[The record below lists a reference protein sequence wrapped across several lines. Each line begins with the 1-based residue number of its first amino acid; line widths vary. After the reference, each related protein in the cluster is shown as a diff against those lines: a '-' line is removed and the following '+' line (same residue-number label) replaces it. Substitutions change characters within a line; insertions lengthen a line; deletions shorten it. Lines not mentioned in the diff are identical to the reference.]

1 MRFKFG
7 SIDQESHVK
16 WSNTTMNSF
25 PTNDPQVKN
34 TDPDPNNAVQDIAN
48 SLKETLCRTGTIAN
62 IRAQLRAEIYHC
74 MSESLATLASPSI
87 PSTYKAAIADDPIIQ
102 TSSSN
107 NFDIKPLTPPIENVL
122 INEIIADYLAFN
134 GYHNTLSVF
143 SAEARTPSLQSSGW
157 TTRPCYDSV
166 YNPISLD
173 CQDESEQSVLGMK
186 FIREELGLDDDRTA
200 RSKNNKNSSMAV
212 MYDIVETM
220 KASRRLR
227 TQRC

>member
-1 MRFKFG
+1 MRFKFV
-7 SIDQESHVK
+7 SIDQESHVQS
-16 WSNTTMNSF
+16 SNTTMNSF
-25 PTNDPQVKN
+25 PTNDPKVKN
-34 TDPDPNNAVQDIAN
+34 TDSDPNNAVQDIAN

-74 MSESLATLASPSI
+74 MSESLATLASPSM
-87 PSTYKAAIADDPIIQ
+87 YKAAIADDPNNQ
-102 TSSSN
+102 TSTSN

-166 YNPISLD
+166 YNPNNLNY
-173 CQDESEQSVLGMK
+173 QDESEQSVLGMK
-186 FIREELGLDDDRTA
+186 FIREELGLDDDSTA
-200 RSKNNKNSSMAV
+200 RSKNNKKSSMAV
-212 MYDIVETM
+212 IYDIVETM
-220 KASRRLR
+220 KASRRSK
-227 TQRC
+227 TQRH